1 VLGHNRITSI
11 LSGCALQEEWT
22 SADAKFRGV
31 SHNAFD
37 PKDRRWHQAWVDT
50 SPSRLD
56 LVGGMVDGRMI
67 LEQRSRDGEAKT
79 LVQRITWTPLPDG
92 GLRQLWET
100 SADAG
105 STWKTVFDG
114 YYSRKARP
122 Q

>member
-1 VLGHNRITSI
+1 VPAAVLRVERVVRD
-11 LSGCALQEEWT
+11 A
-22 SADAKFRGV
+22 ADLRVRAG
-31 SHNAFD
+31 
-37 PKDRRWHQAWVDT
+37 
-50 SPSRLD
+50 
-56 LVGGMVDGRMI
+56 
-67 LEQRSRDGEAKT
+67 SRDGEAKT